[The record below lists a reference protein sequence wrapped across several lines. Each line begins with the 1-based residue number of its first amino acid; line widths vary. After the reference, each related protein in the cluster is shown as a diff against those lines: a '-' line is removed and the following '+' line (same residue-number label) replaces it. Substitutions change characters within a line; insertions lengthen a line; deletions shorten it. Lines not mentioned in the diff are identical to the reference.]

1 MHTYGCKVLKW
12 YTLLTYAHTVYLTA
26 DPDRRLL
33 LLYLANDILQNG
45 RRRGTD
51 VFQELFK
58 DPLREAAIL
67 ARWVLTTCS
76 NTHKTLLTTNS
87 YIAPS
92 LGSSDAFVHRYMT
105 RNHIS
110 MVCSRAIGYLSSRVM
125 SPQVAVETMMCT
137 ICPLQ
142 GGEDTYVCSANVPD
156 LEGEEGV

>member
-12 YTLLTYAHTVYLTA
+12 YTLLTHAHTVYLTA

-92 LGSSDAFVHRYMT
+92 LGSSDAFVH
-105 RNHIS
+105 
-110 MVCSRAIGYLSSRVM
+110 
-125 SPQVAVETMMCT
+125 CT
-137 ICPLQ
+137 ITWI
-142 GGEDTYVCSANVPD
+142 E
-156 LEGEEGV
+156 

>member
-1 MHTYGCKVLKW
+1 MYASLWLQGVQVVHPPHTC
-12 YTLLTYAHTVYLTA
+12 THTVYLTA

-67 ARWVLTTCS
+67 ARWVLTICS
-76 NTHKTLLTTNS
+76 NTHKALLITNS

-92 LGSSDAFVHRYMT
+92 F
-105 RNHIS
+105 
-110 MVCSRAIGYLSSRVM
+110 
-125 SPQVAVETMMCT
+125 
-137 ICPLQ
+137 
-142 GGEDTYVCSANVPD
+142 
-156 LEGEEGV
+156 